1 MADAEVLGRLIRSAR
16 LDKGLSREQLASA
29 VGRSASTVRRWERA
43 ESAPSVDV
51 VGDLAT
57 ALDLDENEL
66 VAFAASARPDD
77 GLAETEAV
85 SDGDTAEEPQ
95 VPTTPAVRTTIEDED
110 VVVEVT
116 DYFDT
121 AAPVMPPPTQRQP
134 SRFGRASS
142 SVWGRRDSWIG
153 WVRGFLTALALL
165 FLFMGFVWA
174 LGELWTALQ
183 DVLGGFS
190 TGA

>member
-1 MADAEVLGRLIRSAR
+1 MADAQVLGKLIQSAR

-29 VGRSASTVRRWERA
+29 IGRSASTVERWERA

-51 VGDLAT
+51 VGDLAA
-57 ALDLDENEL
+57 ALDLNEAEL
-66 VAFAASARPDD
+66 GALASARPDD
-77 GLAETEAV
+77 NLTETEAV
-85 SDGDTAEEPQ
+85 FDGGTVKEPQ
-95 VPTTPAVRTTIEDED
+95 VPTTSTVRTTIEDED
-110 VVVEVT
+110 VVAEVA

-121 AAPVMPPPTQRQP
+121 AAPAVPPPTQRQP

-142 SVWGRRDSWIG
+142 VVWGRRDSWIG

-165 FLFMGFVWA
+165 FLFMGLGWA

>member
-1 MADAEVLGRLIRSAR
+1 MADAPVLGRLIRSAR

-57 ALDLDENEL
+57 ALDLDEVEL
-66 VAFAASARPDD
+66 NALAASARPDD
-77 GLAETEAV
+77 SVTETEPA
-85 SDGDTAEEPQ
+85 SGADIAEEQQ
-95 VPTTPAVRTTIEDED
+95 VQATPTVRTTIEDED

-121 AAPVMPPPTQRQP
+121 AAPVAPPPTQRRS

-142 SVWGRRDSWIG
+142 AVWGRRDSWIG

-165 FLFMGFVWA
+165 FLFMGLVWA
-174 LGELWTALQ
+174 LGELWAALQ